1 MEAINQNMKSE
12 TIIAWRFMKDPMI
25 VNGLTP
31 QSIYTGSPSIK
42 SVESP
47 EVKYKR
53 QEEQQKKEKQ
63 KNEAT
68 IQQEVISSDML
79 KLKDKCDQVQQA
91 IDVMEKEYV
100 DCIKRAEAGNN
111 KSLVIKGNGIEKKK

>member
-31 QSIYTGSPSIK
+31 QSIYTDSPSIK
-42 SVESP
+42 SVESA
-47 EVKYKR
+47 EVKYKC
-53 QEEQQKKEKQ
+53 QQEQQKKEKH

-68 IQQEVISSDML
+68 IQQEAISSDML
-79 KLKDKCDQVQQA
+79 KLKDKCDQVQQV

-100 DCIKRAEAGNN
+100 DCMERAEAGNN